1 MNIIEP
7 LEGREI
13 SWCKSEELN
22 IEDIGDR
29 IATLTEVGNEIKFK
43 FIAKAGCPFSGYVSF
58 FKIKFGAEEDGTSD
72 EDSST
77 YVFVPARCV
86 DINKPYEILKDK
98 GITENS
104 VLFKVDDEK
113 PLALSYQWESLSEGW
128 VAVSINGDI
137 VSRTAEDL
145 ILEAT
150 APDWQPQFVD
160 IALLQLKSISYLT
173 DRLAT
178 IDSWFDIKDVLT
190 TTSYSGYQNVLG
202 KIRFDTRLA
211 TADDIYQPLTLK
223 DVGILAQIQD
233 WLLKRVV
240 LGVAGTIDI
249 SHDPYDPMDNYTLAE
264 LQNILKTDL
273 ALSKSLINFNFTQLT
288 GYDSLS
294 GESWY
299 EDFDKLVKMW
309 KGELQDNDAFLVGL
323 QQNLRKSN
331 IDFLLDKA
339 DTQRLNL
346 LGIYNWYYEVLQVV
360 KGDAYAK
367 LLKDVIDAPDQ
378 ADSYLETL
386 VNMLNFESDEMGI
399 NGLLDWLCSLLSN
412 SPIIEC
418 SN

>member
-1 MNIIEP
+1 
-7 LEGREI
+7 
-13 SWCKSEELN
+13 
-22 IEDIGDR
+22 
-29 IATLTEVGNEIKFK
+29 
-43 FIAKAGCPFSGYVSF
+43 
-58 FKIKFGAEEDGTSD
+58 
-72 EDSST
+72 
-77 YVFVPARCV
+77 
-86 DINKPYEILKDK
+86 
-98 GITENS
+98 
-104 VLFKVDDEK
+104 
-113 PLALSYQWESLSEGW
+113 LALSYQWESLSEGW

-378 ADSYLETL
+378 ADSYLEIL
-386 VNMLNFESDEMGI
+386 VNMLNFEADEMGI
-399 NGLLDWLCSLLSN
+399 NGFLDWFCSWLSN
-412 SPIIEC
+412 LPVVEC